1 MINKYFQFS
10 GTISGTN
17 YFLRNMLATFIAF
30 GGGWLIG
37 YGIGSETNFMLMI
50 GLLVLVP
57 AFWFNVC
64 TIFKRSN
71 ALFPEQAV
79 WITVGM
85 IAFQVLGEVNQI
97 FSIFPF
103 VMGLIL
109 LFKNSTIEEH
119 NG

>member
-1 MINKYFQFS
+1 MNKYFQFS

-30 GGGWLIG
+30 GGGWMIG

-57 AFWFNVC
+57 AFWFNIC

-79 WITVGM
+79 WITIGM

>member
-1 MINKYFQFS
+1 MNKYFQFS

-17 YFLRNMLATFIAF
+17 YFLRNMLSTFLAF

-37 YGIGSETNFMLMI
+37 YGLGAEENYLLMI
-50 GLLVLVP
+50 GLLVLLP
-57 AFWFNVC
+57 TFWFNIC

-79 WITVGM
+79 WITIGM

>member
-1 MINKYFQFS
+1 MNKYFQFS

-17 YFLRNMLATFIAF
+17 YFLRNMLSTFLAF

-37 YGIGSETNFMLMI
+37 YGLGTEENYLLMI
-50 GLLVLVP
+50 GLLVLLP
-57 AFWFNVC
+57 TFWFNIC

>member
-1 MINKYFQFS
+1 MNKYFQFS

-17 YFLRNMLATFIAF
+17 YFLRNILATFLAF
-30 GGGWLIG
+30 GGGWLVG
-37 YGIGSETNFMLMI
+37 YGLGSETNSILMI

-71 ALFPEQAV
+71 ALFPEQAM
-79 WITVGM
+79 WITAGM
-85 IAFQVLGEVNQI
+85 IIFQVLGEVNQI
-97 FSIFPF
+97 FSIFPL

-109 LFKNSTIEEH
+109 LFKNSNIEQHE
-119 NG
+119 G

>member
-1 MINKYFQFS
+1 MNKYFQFS

-57 AFWFNVC
+57 AFWFNIC

-79 WITVGM
+79 WITIGM

-109 LFKNSTIEEH
+109 LFKNSTIEKH

>member
-1 MINKYFQFS
+1 MNKYFQFS

-17 YFLRNMLATFIAF
+17 YFLRNMLSTFLAF

-37 YGIGSETNFMLMI
+37 YGLGAEENYLLMI
-50 GLLVLVP
+50 GLLVLLP
-57 AFWFNVC
+57 TFWFNIC